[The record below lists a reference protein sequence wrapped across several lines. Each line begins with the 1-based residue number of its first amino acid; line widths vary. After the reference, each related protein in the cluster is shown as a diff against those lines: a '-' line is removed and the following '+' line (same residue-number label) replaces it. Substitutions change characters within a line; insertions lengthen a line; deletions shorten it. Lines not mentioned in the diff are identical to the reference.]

1 MFRRRIS
8 VMGAAALHK
17 TTSGI
22 RHCPKNR
29 RSDKVRLYGPGSVAL
44 YRTMTSGR
52 FDIAVCGGGM
62 VGLAFAI
69 AAARSGLSVVVID
82 AAKPAALTAE
92 NFDGRVSAIAP
103 APRRFLEAIGA
114 WEWMAPHAQAISDIV
129 VSDGTVMDGAAPFF
143 LHFAE
148 EEGDGGPLSHIVENR
163 YTRLGLAR
171 AAENLPGLTQISP
184 NRVVQQDVSGGAARL
199 ILADGR
205 VLEASVIVG
214 AEGRHSPTRD
224 LMDVRLTQWE
234 YGQHGIVTTVEH
246 ELPHQATAQEFFL
259 PSGPFAIL
267 PMTGNRASLV
277 WTEKA
282 EAAPHFMALS
292 DDDFADEVRRRFT
305 GYLGHVAPVGP
316 RFSYPLS
323 MQLSSHYVR
332 ARRALIGDAA
342 HVVHPIAGQGLN
354 LGLADAAALAEV
366 LGDAMRLGLD
376 IGHESVLERYQ
387 TWRRFDAFAMAA
399 VTDVMNR
406 LFSNDIAPLRLLR
419 DAGLA
424 LTGRMG
430 AAKSFLV
437 GQASGYGVLGKQAL
451 PKLMRG

>member
-1 MFRRRIS
+1 MQ
-8 VMGAAALHK
+8 
-17 TTSGI
+17 
-22 RHCPKNR
+22 
-29 RSDKVRLYGPGSVAL
+29 LYAWAGVPL
-44 YRTMTSGR
+44 YRAMSSER
-52 FDIAVCGGGM
+52 FDIAVAGGGM

-69 AAARSGLSVVVID
+69 AAARGGLSVVVID
-82 AAKPAALTAE
+82 AAKPATLHAE

-114 WEWMAPHAQAISDIV
+114 WQIMAPHAQAISDIV
-129 VSDGTVMDGAAPFF
+129 VSDGTVLDGASPFF

-148 EEGDGGPLSHIVENR
+148 EEGGGGPLSHIVENR
-163 YTRLGLAR
+163 HTRLGLAH
-171 AAENLPGLTQISP
+171 AAANLPNLVQIAP
-184 NRVVQQDVSGGAARL
+184 LRVVHQDVVGGAAGL
-199 ILADGR
+199 TLSDGR
-205 VLEASVIVG
+205 VLAASVIVG

-224 LMDVRLTQWE
+224 LMDVRLTQWD

-267 PMTGNRASLV
+267 PMVGNRASLV
-277 WTEKA
+277 WTERA

-292 DDDFADEVRRRFT
+292 DEDFADEVRRRFT
-305 GYLGHVAPVGP
+305 DYLGKVLPVGP
-316 RFSYPLS
+316 RFSHPLS

-387 TWRRFDAFAMAA
+387 AWRRFDAFAMAA

-406 LFSNDIAPLRLLR
+406 LFSNDIGPLRVLR

-437 GQASGYGVLGKQAL
+437 GQASGHGVMGRNAL